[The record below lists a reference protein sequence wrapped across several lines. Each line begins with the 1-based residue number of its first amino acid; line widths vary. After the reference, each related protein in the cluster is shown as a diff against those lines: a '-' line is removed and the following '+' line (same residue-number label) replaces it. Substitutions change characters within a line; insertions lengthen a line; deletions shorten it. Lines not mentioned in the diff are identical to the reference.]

1 MDVSS
6 YRLLLA
12 GSFTAV
18 LGLAT
23 SCLDFAP
30 GLRQSSPMHTKNLAV
45 ALCVLSL
52 AGCQTAPRY
61 QASLPPAYPPP
72 PAHVAPRPAAPQTPK
87 PALPSYSKPTAP
99 FVAANTGHYMDEME
113 HDLRRI
119 LHGVPV
125 GRPGDALVLTFRS
138 DAIFD
143 RDGALSASGRN
154 TLQALAVALRH
165 YDHTLVEIN
174 GYTDT
179 RLAQDESVKVS
190 QRHADAVAAE
200 LRTDGVDAHRI
211 TAAGLGAAHLKIA
224 TGEGMNEPR
233 NRRIEIRIAPLRTG

>member
-1 MDVSS
+1 
-6 YRLLLA
+6 
-12 GSFTAV
+12 
-18 LGLAT
+18 
-23 SCLDFAP
+23 
-30 GLRQSSPMHTKNLAV
+30 MHTKKLAV
-45 ALCVLSL
+45 SL
-52 AGCQTAPRY
+52 LLLTLAACQTAPRY

-72 PAHVAPRPAAPQTPK
+72 PPHPASHPYQPGRPSQAAR
-87 PALPSYSKPTAP
+87 PALPSYSKPAAP
-99 FVAANTGHYMDEME
+99 FVAANTGRYMDEME

-125 GRPGDALVLTFRS
+125 GRPGDALLLTFRS

-143 RDGALSASGRN
+143 HDGALSGSGRN
-154 TLQALAVALRH
+154 TFQALAVALRH
-165 YDHTLVEIN
+165 YDHTVVQIS

-179 RLAQDESVKVS
+179 KLALDESMKVS

-200 LRTDGVDAHRI
+200 LTADGVDARRI

-233 NRRIEIRIAPLRTG
+233 NRRVEIRIALPRPA